1 MDKKFWHFI
10 KVEHVFILFMF
21 VFSYLIWVETN
32 NMERE
37 FKEIERQWDSL
48 DVVIEQQREKLY
60 QIDSINDVIAKDLQS
75 FEEYR

>member
-1 MDKKFWHFI
+1 MDKKFWHLI
-10 KVEHVFILFMF
+10 KIEHVFILFMF

>member
-1 MDKKFWHFI
+1 
-10 KVEHVFILFMF
+10 
-21 VFSYLIWVETN
+21 
-32 NMERE
+32 MERE

-48 DVVIEQQREKLY
+48 DVVIEQQKEKLY

>member
-1 MDKKFWHFI
+1 MDKKFWHLI
-10 KVEHVFILFMF
+10 KIEHVFILFMF

-60 QIDSINDVIAKDLQS
+60 QIDSINDDIAKDLQS